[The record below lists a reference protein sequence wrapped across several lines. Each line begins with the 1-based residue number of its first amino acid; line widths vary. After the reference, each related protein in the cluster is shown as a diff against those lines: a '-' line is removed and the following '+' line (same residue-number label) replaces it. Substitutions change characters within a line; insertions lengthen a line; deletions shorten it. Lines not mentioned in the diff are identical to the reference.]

1 MKSSLGLWLFHDL
14 NWCQNWLAILPISL
28 FKTSNAFV
36 YKCQFTSHRDV
47 EDQRLVMVLVNTQ
60 RLNNRLHSEPQTQ
73 CLGESASGSRY
84 LLGPHVVS
92 PLSHPATRIIS
103 LRNLPD
109 RSHCDCLSF
118 RPPGSVHSSL
128 SWKLM
133 FTSNPR
139 LWAREITG
147 FPAAWSSDGDA
158 VLTDAPVKAGRRRVL
173 GIEDESRLMWGVGCP
188 DVLFAGLSIMKLSCG
203 LRFARRWDCEK
214 ASLFKP
220 RHLVMGLPHNYTNT
234 LSQVNFCQ

>member
-14 NWCQNWLAILPISL
+14 NWCQNRLAILPISL
-28 FKTSNAFV
+28 FKTSNTFV

-47 EDQRLVMVLVNTQ
+47 EDQRLVMVLINTQ

-84 LLGPHVVS
+84 LLGPAWFH
-92 PLSHPATRIIS
+92 LSLT
-103 LRNLPD
+103 LPPGS
-109 RSHCDCLSF
+109 SHCVTCRTGHTRDCLSF

-133 FTSNPR
+133 FTFYPR

-147 FPAAWSSDGDA
+147 FLAADGDA
-158 VLTDAPVKAGRRRVL
+158 DWRPR
-173 GIEDESRLMWGVGCP
+173 ESWPKTSTRY
-188 DVLFAGLSIMKLSCG
+188 
-203 LRFARRWDCEK
+203 RRWKSVNAGCRMSWRSICRTIHHETIVWFAVCQTVRK
-214 ASLFKP
+214 ASLFK
-220 RHLVMGLPHNYTNT
+220 T
-234 LSQVNFCQ
+234 